1 MITTAHTMLVSGG
14 AWLYWICLP
23 IVLPVQSI
31 HACCCRRY
39 LEVQSSRTDQ
49 AAKAVSQAGCLPCGQ
64 RPHAPTCAP
73 GSPLCTACGTGIPSK
88 LYRKGELCGA
98 CVRMWCVDSICENAL
113 GEPGSMQH
121 ATLVAVK
128 AGAVGPCL
136 LLL

>member
-1 MITTAHTMLVSGG
+1 M
-14 AWLYWICLP
+14 
-23 IVLPVQSI
+23 
-31 HACCCRRY
+31 HAAISATWRY
-39 LEVQSSRTDQ
+39 RVVELIKQPRPLARQ
-49 AAKAVSQAGCLPCGQ
+49 AACPAANARLP
-64 RPHAPTCAP
+64 PPAPLALP
-73 GSPLCTACGTGIPSK
+73 SALRCGTGIPSE

-113 GEPGSMQH
+113 GEPGSMQQ

>member
-1 MITTAHTMLVSGG
+1 M
-14 AWLYWICLP
+14 
-23 IVLPVQSI
+23 LPVQSI
-31 HACCCRRY
+31 HACCYQRY

-49 AAKAVSQAGCLPCGQ
+49 AAKAVGQPGCLP
-64 RPHAPTCAP
+64 PPV
-73 GSPLCTACGTGIPSK
+73 PLALPSALRCGTGIPSE

-113 GEPGSMQH
+113 GEPGSMQQ